1 MEIQCFRSPNGQ
13 YFVVKDKYFYL
24 LTLQNV
30 SSHDVW
36 GEASLGQHD
45 GTIEGLPDDVGG
57 HIQACSLG
65 GTYHRFNL
73 FPQNKQFNNSGYR
86 IWENSLRK
94 ALQNGDR
101 VGPVRVKF
109 DRLEGQENSSR
120 PKVVEV
126 HYLINGRYHKNK
138 WNNEVRK

>member
-1 MEIQCFRSPNGQ
+1 MPRDNRQRQVG
-13 YFVVKDKYFYL
+13 L
-24 LTLQNV
+24 
-30 SSHDVW
+30 
-36 GEASLGQHD
+36 
-45 GTIEGLPDDVGG
+45 EGLPDDVGG

-65 GTYHRFNL
+65 GTCHRFNL

-109 DRLEGQENSSR
+109 DRLEGQEDSSR
-120 PKVVEV
+120 PDFVKVN
-126 HYLINGRYHKNK
+126 YSINGRVRTQGWKNEAEK
-138 WNNEVRK
+138 